1 MVAALRR
8 VSQYRMRDDRHVWLL
23 WASAFLVPWLIL
35 WFRAPR
41 DRGIM
46 WRASAGTMVFAL
58 TEPIFVPEYWD
69 PPSLFD
75 LAQRTGFDLESF
87 IYTFA
92 MGGIGVMLYRASR
105 AGSSEPVPGTERHS
119 DRHRY
124 HTLALASAP
133 VLFLPLW
140 ALPWNPIYAATTALL
155 CGAVA
160 AAFCRPDLA
169 RNTVI
174 GGLLFL
180 ALYAAFM
187 LSLAVFAPGY
197 IERAWRVD
205 ALLPLL
211 PLGIPVEELLFGISF
226 GAYWSAIYEHL
237 LWYRVST
244 HDRLAS

>member
-1 MVAALRR
+1 MT
-8 VSQYRMRDDRHVWLL
+8 
-23 WASAFLVPWLIL
+23 
-35 WFRAPR
+35 
-41 DRGIM
+41 
-46 WRASAGTMVFAL
+46 RASIGTMVFAL
-58 TEPIFVPEYWD
+58 TEPIFVPEYWN

-75 LAQRTGFDLESF
+75 LAGRTGFDLESF
-87 IYTFA
+87 IFTFA
-92 MGGIGVMLYRASR
+92 IGGIGVMLYRAGSR
-105 AGSSEPVPGTERHS
+105 EPVPTMEKHS

-124 HTLALASAP
+124 HAPALSSAP

-160 AAFCRPDLA
+160 AAYCRPDLT
-169 RNTVI
+169 RNTVM

-180 ALYAAFM
+180 ALYTVFM

-197 IERAWRVD
+197 IERTWRVD

-226 GAYWSAIYEHL
+226 GAYWSALYEHL
-237 LWYRVST
+237 LWYRVSVG
-244 HDRLAS
+244 RQAR